1 MIILFSTRHKR
12 YRKAYLILLIKTW
25 PTHSKTLVHH
35 SVAFSVAVESNT
47 RWRKIR
53 THWARLSGISEK
65 TPFFWFRDFRSE
77 RVKRFNCALNEGTGT
92 TNAQVSFH
100 AMYQRRIDWPL
111 STIPST
117 DDADNSS
124 TPTQCQLTRRI
135 PGCGGTPLF
144 YFVRFCRRPATP
156 TTTITFPGPALV
168 VNREEAEEP
177 ARTEEQDVENN

>member
-65 TPFFWFRDFRSE
+65 TPFFWFKDFRSQ

-92 TNAQVSFH
+92 TKAQVSFR

-111 STIPST
+111 STIPTTLTTLITAQHQHSVNLHDEFPDVVAPRST
-117 DDADNSS
+117 SS
-124 TPTQCQLTRRI
+124 SVSAFDRQHQQQQSHSPDLH
-135 PGCGGTPLF
+135 L
-144 YFVRFCRRPATP
+144 
-156 TTTITFPGPALV
+156 L
-168 VNREEAEEP
+168 
-177 ARTEEQDVENN
+177 